1 MIKCA
6 LDIRLIIG
14 FLLAHLLMFFTFMER
29 AVFWHFFAASLLFL
43 ICFVVAKDRLDDKL
57 SFVKYF
63 FIGTLSGALLY
74 FLFWMGFQV
83 IKIFHLP
90 LLKQVILL
98 YKYYAPDLL
107 WHYLVLILIAV
118 PGEEI
123 FWRGFIQKRI
133 MSFVSNGKSILI
145 SSFMY
150 ASVHLYSNQPM
161 LAFAALVG
169 GFFWGWLY
177 AWRRSIPLVIISH
190 LVFDLFLF
198 VFMPFR

>member
-1 MIKCA
+1 MIHCP
-6 LDIRLIIG
+6 LLSI
-14 FLLAHLLMFFTFMER
+14 FLLESFRELCSIFYFGRDFNSLNFFDF
-29 AVFWHFFAASLLFL
+29 
-43 ICFVVAKDRLDDKL
+43 
-57 SFVKYF
+57 
-63 FIGTLSGALLY
+63 
-74 FLFWMGFQV
+74 
-83 IKIFHLP
+83 P
-90 LLKQVILL
+90 LLKQVTLL

-133 MSFVSNGKSILI
+133 MSFASNGKSILI

-177 AWRRSIPLVIISH
+177 AWRRSIPLVIS
-190 LVFDLFLF
+190 FSF
-198 VFMPFR
+198 VF